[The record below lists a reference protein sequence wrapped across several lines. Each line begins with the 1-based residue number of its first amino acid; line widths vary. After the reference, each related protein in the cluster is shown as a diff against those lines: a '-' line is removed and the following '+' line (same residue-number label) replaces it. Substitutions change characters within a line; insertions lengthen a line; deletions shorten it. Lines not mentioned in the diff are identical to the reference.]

1 MATGTPGQDGDGA
14 ADKAPGVASAAV
26 DPAVAPAVA
35 SALGPAVAG
44 NAAGDPPG
52 EPVKEPFDSTR
63 WTPYLFLAPAVLV
76 MFAGLVFPV
85 LDAFYLAFFD
95 WEIGRKFAT
104 APFVGLENF
113 ARLLTDPAVRESI
126 WVTLKFGF
134 WTITIEM
141 VLGVGLAL
149 MLEKPIRGASIFRTI
164 FILPLMVSPVVVAL
178 VWRYLFDARVG
189 WINYYLG
196 LIGIEPQVW
205 LGDPELAFF
214 AIVLTDIWQW
224 TPFIFIIVI
233 AGLQALPSE
242 VLEASKI
249 DGAEWWQQIFL
260 VKLPMIKS
268 ILVIALLMRL
278 IDVFRALEV
287 MYIMTGGGP
296 GRSTEL
302 LSLHIYNRAFAT
314 QQLGYASAIS
324 VLLIVIV
331 FMLSLGILKMN
342 NPMGER
348 SDV

>member
-1 MATGTPGQDGDGA
+1 MAD
-14 ADKAPGVASAAV
+14 AP
-26 DPAVAPAVA
+26 
-35 SALGPAVAG
+35 
-44 NAAGDPPG
+44 
-52 EPVKEPFDSTR
+52 EKEPFDRSR
-63 WTPYLFLAPAVLV
+63 LTPYLFIAPAILV
-76 MFAGLVFPV
+76 MFGGLVFPV
-85 LDAFYLAFFD
+85 LDAVYLSFFD
-95 WEIGRKFAT
+95 WEIGRKFST
-104 APFVGLENF
+104 APFVGFENF
-113 ARLLTDPAVRESI
+113 TRMIVDPNVWESI
-126 WVTLKFGF
+126 WVTIRFGF

-178 VWRYLFDARVG
+178 IWRYLFDARVG

-196 LIGIEPQVW
+196 YLGIEPQVW
-205 LGDPELAFF
+205 LGDPSLAFF

-242 VLEASKI
+242 VLEASRI
-249 DGAEWWQQIFL
+249 DGANWWQQIFL

-324 VLLIVIV
+324 VLLIAIV
-331 FMLSLGILKMN
+331 FLLSLAILTLN
-342 NPMGER
+342 NPMR
-348 SDV
+348 SKSDV